1 MFCGD
6 LGKKPWPYKAPSPSR
21 SWTANRKQWSQLKLL
36 GNRLGSKATTE
47 QKMSRNQYDENK
59 VYSGI
64 RTMVLCLPNRTL
76 VLLTDKTTWQAAS
89 QIYVRPKEERIMTP
103 WL

>member
-1 MFCGD
+1 M
-6 LGKKPWPYKAPSPSR
+6 
-21 SWTANRKQWSQLKLL
+21 
-36 GNRLGSKATTE
+36 LGSKATTE

-76 VLLTDKTTWQAAS
+76 VLLTDET
-89 QIYVRPKEERIMTP
+89 
-103 WL
+103 LFD